1 MGEEVVL
8 IASTSSTTAMD
19 NTPVRENNATIYE
32 MMLNDADDTNF
43 TSDEIVGDFFKELH
57 DDGSSKSGI
66 NNIVDEFYKD
76 SHEQRPSSF
85 DGNGNHS
92 KNAGYFNEGCKFK
105 CGLFNKDD

>member
-1 MGEEVVL
+1 
-8 IASTSSTTAMD
+8 
-19 NTPVRENNATIYE
+19 

-66 NNIVDEFYKD
+66 NNIVDEFYKE

-92 KNAGYFNEGCKFK
+92 KTV
-105 CGLFNKDD
+105 LPSLSL

>member
-1 MGEEVVL
+1 
-8 IASTSSTTAMD
+8 
-19 NTPVRENNATIYE
+19 

-57 DDGSSKSGI
+57 DDGSSKSSI
-66 NNIVDEFYKD
+66 NNIVDQFYKE

-92 KNAGYFNEGCKFK
+92 KNAGYFNEDYK
-105 CGLFNKDD
+105 CGLFDKDNDKDDKLNINEKVLQLIACV